1 MKGGLK
7 TMTREDAERLVYV
20 YYTRGRL
27 EDEAREYGYKYNVAK
42 AKREKLEQFVID
54 KLTENK

>member
-1 MKGGLK
+1 
-7 TMTREDAERLVYV
+7 MTREDAEKLVYV